1 MIAVCCHIGNIIEG
15 NVLVAARLTSQPI
28 VECLGPLYIFAEQ
41 KRKVGFLI
49 GNPTPDVECVDYLQ
63 PFR

>member
-1 MIAVCCHIGNIIEG
+1 MIAVCRHIGNIIEG
-15 NVLVAARLTSQPI
+15 IVPAAARSTGQSI
-28 VECLGPLYIFAEQ
+28 VERASPLYEFAGQ
-41 KRKVGFLI
+41 NRKVGFLI